1 VCLFARAGCG
11 SLADITL
18 SSRTLIQTYR
28 SRAGSP
34 RITALPVASTRAS
47 TAAITSGVVV
57 QFDLTSTSN
66 HKIIRC
72 SSAVATALQS
82 TTIAGIAAQADP
94 ADGSV
99 DPKISVWVADANT
112 EFLFPTKIAG
122 TASSLVGTPL
132 SICWDSTLNIN
143 YAMASS
149 SAGTEALWCT
159 DVINPGD
166 TNGYVVGRFFSTRV
180 SPAVWSR

>member
-1 VCLFARAGCG
+1 M
-11 SLADITL
+11 ADVTL
-18 SSRTLIQTYR
+18 SSRTTIEPYR

-34 RITALPVASTRAS
+34 RILTPPVASTRAS
-47 TAAITSGVVV
+47 TAAITPGVVV
-57 QFDLTSTSN
+57 HFDTTSTSN

-82 TTIAGIAAQADP
+82 TTIVGVAAAPDP

-99 DPKISVWVADANT
+99 DPKISVWAADANT
-112 EFLFPTKIAG
+112 EFIFPTKIAG

-132 SICWDSTLNIN
+132 SLCWDSTLNIN

-149 SAGTEALWCT
+149 SAGTEAIWCT

-166 TNGYVVGRFFSTRV
+166 TNGYIVGKFFSTRV
-180 SPAVWSR
+180 SPAVWTR

>member
-1 VCLFARAGCG
+1 MWFIM
-11 SLADITL
+11 ADVTL
-18 SSRTLIQTYR
+18 SSRTLIQPYR

-34 RITALPVASTRAS
+34 RITSFPVASTRAS
-47 TAAITSGVVV
+47 TAAVTAGVVV
-57 QFDLTSTSN
+57 QFDLTSTSH

-72 SSAVATALQS
+72 SSGVATALQS
-82 TTIAGIAAQADP
+82 TTICGVAAQADP

-112 EFLFPTKIAG
+112 EFIFPTKIAG
-122 TASSLVGTPL
+122 TASSNIGTPL
-132 SICWDSTLNIN
+132 SLCWDSTLNIN

-149 SAGTEALWCT
+149 SAGTEGIWCT

-166 TNGYVVGRFFSTRV
+166 TNGYIVGRFFSTRV